1 MKQKSAIYLIVAAL
15 LFSLPVPVYASETDN
30 GTNYLT
36 EDTETSEG
44 SIEDTITEGEKG
56 GEDIISEETLPFN
69 TEHLVEEPL
78 EPEDQSQDKMAEE
91 FVPAEL
97 QEESIQEELI
107 QETDAN
113 FLFDDTVLED
123 EPLVSEGGVT
133 GFVSRMYT
141 VVLNRQPDK
150 AGLDD
155 WVNRLQTGS
164 ADGAAVA
171 QGFITSKEF
180 TKRNLSDSKYLDVL
194 YRTFFDRDADAEGQK
209 TWMGKLDAGMSRE
222 YVLRGF
228 VNSQEFQELCDSFGI
243 KRGTMELGNKRDQ
256 NEGIT
261 MFVNRLYVKAL
272 GRKGEPG
279 GMEDWT
285 GRILDHILSPEDV
298 AKSFIFSD
306 EFTNK
311 KLNNTEYVKVL
322 YRTFMDREY
331 DQAGL
336 DDWVEKMAG
345 GMNREKVLEGFSRS
359 KEFANLLSQ
368 YGLSLGPISVL
379 DFGAVPNDAGD
390 DTDAFNK
397 AFEQEGVDSIYVPA
411 GTYVIDAKKGIMPK
425 SNKSLVM
432 DSEAILDVVGNSS
445 GTYNVINIRNVQNV
459 SISGGQIRGER
470 DKHTG
475 SSGESGMGIGIY
487 DGVNITISGVSI
499 SGNWGDGI
507 YLGTMDDKDDI
518 YGCDN
523 IKIENCKIF
532 NNRRSNISIVDADNV
547 TIDRC
552 TISDAKGTAPQCG
565 INIEPNRDSSGRIP
579 EDAIC
584 KHIRITNTTI
594 NVLGKNDYY
603 GQYFCFM
610 TAYYPN
616 DKSMHTA
623 DDMIIDNCTLN
634 GDCGNYS
641 GTNVTISNT
650 VIRGTFYDYQGTKLN
665 NVSYEGIWR
674 G

>member
-1 MKQKSAIYLIVAAL
+1 MKQRNAIYLIAAAM
-15 LFSLPVPVYASETDN
+15 LFSLPAPVYASEMGN
-30 GTNYLT
+30 ETNYFT
-36 EDTETSEG
+36 EDAKAP
-44 SIEDTITEGEKG
+44 EDIITEDEED
-56 GEDIISEETLPFN
+56 GEDIIQEETLSFD
-69 TEHLVEEPL
+69 TEEKEFEEDLP
-78 EPEDQSQDKMAEE
+78 EPGNQAQDKITEE
-91 FVPAEL
+91 IVPIER
-97 QEESIQEELI
+97 QEELI
-107 QETDAN
+107 QEISEDS
-113 FLFDDTVLED
+113 LFSDIVSED
-123 EPLVSEGGVT
+123 EPLVSESGVT

-141 VVLNRQPDK
+141 VALNRQAEK

-164 ADGAAVA
+164 ADGSEVA

-180 TKRNLSDSKYLDVL
+180 ANRKLGDSDYVDVL
-194 YRTFFDRDADAEGQK
+194 YHTFFDREADTEGRK
-209 TWMGKLDAGMSRE
+209 TWMDKLEAGMSRE

-228 VNSQEFQELCDSFGI
+228 VNSQECQKLCDSFGI
-243 KRGTMELGNKRDQ
+243 IRGTMELGNKRDQ

-261 MFVNRLYVKAL
+261 MFVNRLYVQAL
-272 GRKGEPG
+272 GRKGEPA

-285 GRILDHILSPEDV
+285 GKILDHVKSPEDV
-298 AKSFIFSD
+298 AKSFIFSE

-311 KLNNTEYVKVL
+311 GLDDAEYVKVL
-322 YRTFMDREY
+322 YRTFMGREY

-336 DDWVEKMAG
+336 DDWVGKIAD
-345 GMNREKVLEGFSRS
+345 GMSRERVLEGFSRS
-359 KEFANLLSQ
+359 EEFANLLSE
-368 YGLSLGPISVL
+368 YGLSLGPVSVI

-397 AFEQEGVDSIYVPA
+397 ALEQEGLETLYVPA
-411 GTYVIDAKKGIMPK
+411 GIYVIDAKKGIKPK

-432 DSEAILDVVGNSS
+432 DSEAVLDVVGNSVD
-445 GTYNVINIRNVQNV
+445 TYNVINIRNVQNV

-475 SSGESGMGIGIY
+475 SGGESGMGIGIY
-487 DGVNITISGVSI
+487 DGVNISISDVSI

-523 IKIENCKIF
+523 IRIENCKIF

-547 TIDRC
+547 TIDKC
-552 TISDAKGTAPQCG
+552 TISDAQGTAPQCG

-584 KHIRITNTTI
+584 RHIRITNTTI
-594 NVLGKNDYY
+594 NVLGKDDYY

-623 DDMIIDNCTLN
+623 DDMIIDSCTFN

-650 VIRGTFYDYQGTKLN
+650 VIRGTFYDYQGTNLE
-665 NVSYEGIWR
+665 NVNYENIWR

>member
-1 MKQKSAIYLIVAAL
+1 MKQKKVIYLIAVAMF
-15 LFSLPVPVYASETDN
+15 FSLPVSVYASEMEN
-30 GTNYLT
+30 GTNYFAEDMKVSEGIIT
-36 EDTETSEG
+36 EDKKEE
-44 SIEDTITEGEKG
+44 
-56 GEDIISEETLPFN
+56 EDIILEETLPFD
-69 TEHLVEEPL
+69 TEEFEEESL
-78 EPEDQSQDKMAEE
+78 EPENQLQDKIEE
-91 FVPAEL
+91 RIVPIEL
-97 QEESIQEELI
+97 QEKLI
-107 QETDAN
+107 QEIAETS
-113 FLFDDTVLED
+113 LFNDVVSED
-123 EPLVSEGGVT
+123 EPLVSESGVT

-141 VVLNRQPDK
+141 VVLDRQAEK

-164 ADGAAVA
+164 ADGSAVA
-171 QGFITSKEF
+171 QGFITSEEF
-180 TKRNLSDSKYLDVL
+180 ANRNLSDSDYVDIL
-194 YRTFFDRDADAEGQK
+194 YHTFFDRDADAEGRK
-209 TWMGKLDAGMSRE
+209 TWMDKLEGGMSWE
-222 YVLRGF
+222 YVLQGF
-228 VNSQEFQELCDSFGI
+228 VNSQEFQELCDSYGI
-243 KRGTMELGNKRDQ
+243 KRGTMKLGNKRDQ

-261 MFVNRLYVKAL
+261 MFVNRLYIQAL
-272 GRKGEPG
+272 GRKGEPA

-285 GRILDHILSPEDV
+285 GKILDHIKSPEDV
-298 AKSFIFSD
+298 AKSFIFSE

-311 KLNNTEYVKVL
+311 GLDDTEYVKVL
-322 YRTFMDREY
+322 YRTFMGREY

-336 DDWVEKMAG
+336 DDWVKKIAD
-345 GMNREKVLEGFSRS
+345 GMSRERVLEGFSRS
-359 KEFANLLSQ
+359 VEFANLLSE
-368 YGLSLGPISVL
+368 YGLSLGPVSVI

-390 DTDAFNK
+390 DTDAFND
-397 AFEQEGVDSIYVPA
+397 AFEREGLETIYVPA
-411 GTYVIDAKKGIMPK
+411 GTYIIDAKKGINPK

-432 DSEAILDVVGNSS
+432 DSEAVLDVVGNSMD
-445 GTYNVINIRNVQNV
+445 TYNVINIRNVQNV

-475 SSGESGMGIGIY
+475 SGGESGMGIGIY
-487 DGVNITISGVSI
+487 DGVNISISDISI

-523 IKIENCKIF
+523 IRIENCKIF
-532 NNRRSNISIVDADNV
+532 NNRRSNISIVDADNI

-552 TISDAKGTAPQCG
+552 TISDAKGAAPQCG

-594 NVLGKNDYY
+594 NVLGKDDYY

-616 DKSMHTA
+616 DKSMHTV
-623 DDMIIDNCTLN
+623 DDMIIDSCTLN

-650 VIRGTFYDYQGTKLN
+650 VIRGTFYDYQSTNLK
-665 NVSYEGIWR
+665 NVNYENIWR

>member
-1 MKQKSAIYLIVAAL
+1 MKQKKVIYLIAVAMF
-15 LFSLPVPVYASETDN
+15 FSLPVSVYASEMEN
-30 GTNYLT
+30 RTNYFAEDMKVSEGIIT
-36 EDTETSEG
+36 EDRKEE
-44 SIEDTITEGEKG
+44 
-56 GEDIISEETLPFN
+56 EDIILEETLPFD
-69 TEHLVEEPL
+69 TEEFEEESL
-78 EPEDQSQDKMAEE
+78 EPENQLQDKIEE
-91 FVPAEL
+91 GIVPIEL
-97 QEESIQEELI
+97 QEKLI
-107 QETDAN
+107 QEIAEVP
-113 FLFDDTVLED
+113 LFNDVVLED
-123 EPLVSEGGVT
+123 GPLVSESGVT

-141 VVLNRQPDK
+141 VVLDRQAEK

-164 ADGAAVA
+164 ADGSAVA
-171 QGFITSKEF
+171 QGFITSEEF
-180 TKRNLSDSKYLDVL
+180 ANRNLSDSDYVDIL
-194 YRTFFDRDADAEGQK
+194 YHTFFDRDADAEGRK
-209 TWMGKLDAGMSRE
+209 TWMDKLEGGMSWE
-222 YVLRGF
+222 YVLQGF
-228 VNSQEFQELCDSFGI
+228 VNSQEFQELCDSYGI
-243 KRGTMELGNKRDQ
+243 KRGTMKLGNKRDQ

-261 MFVNRLYVKAL
+261 MFVNRLYVQAL
-272 GRKGEPG
+272 GRKGEPA

-285 GRILDHILSPEDV
+285 GKILDHIKSPEDV
-298 AKSFIFSD
+298 AKSFIFSE
-306 EFTNK
+306 EFANK
-311 KLNNTEYVKVL
+311 GLDDTEYVKVL
-322 YRTFMDREY
+322 YRTFMGREY
-331 DQAGL
+331 DQTGL
-336 DDWVEKMAG
+336 DDWVKKIAD
-345 GMNREKVLEGFSRS
+345 GMSRERVLEGFSRS
-359 KEFANLLSQ
+359 VEFANLLSE
-368 YGLSLGPISVL
+368 YGLSLGPVSVI

-390 DTDAFNK
+390 DTDAFNE
-397 AFEQEGVDSIYVPA
+397 AFEREGLETIYVPA
-411 GTYVIDAKKGIMPK
+411 GTYIIDAKKGINPK

-432 DSEAILDVVGNSS
+432 DSEAVLDVIGNSMD
-445 GTYNVINIRNVQNV
+445 TYNVINIRNVQNV

-475 SSGESGMGIGIY
+475 SGGESGMGIGIY
-487 DGVNITISGVSI
+487 DGVNISISDISI

-523 IKIENCKIF
+523 IRIENCKIF
-532 NNRRSNISIVDADNV
+532 NNRRSNISIVDADNI

-552 TISDAKGTAPQCG
+552 TISDAKGAAPQCG

-594 NVLGKNDYY
+594 NVLGKDDYY

-623 DDMIIDNCTLN
+623 DDMIIDSCTLN

-650 VIRGTFYDYQGTKLN
+650 VIRGTFYDYQSTNLK
-665 NVSYEGIWR
+665 NVNYENIWR